1 MDLLNDL
8 NEAQR
13 AAVEYIDGPS
23 LVIAGAGSGKTRVLT
38 YKIAYLLS
46 QGMKPWSI
54 MALTFTNKAAREM
67 KERIG
72 KLVGNDLAQHLY
84 MGTFH
89 SIFSRILRSE
99 AEHIG
104 FNNNFTIYDES
115 DSRSLIKAIVK
126 EMGLD
131 DKKYKPAAVHAK
143 ISMAKNNLMSAA
155 AYESDAAIFEQNKR
169 AQMPEVGKIFVAYV
183 QRCKQANAMDF
194 DDLLT
199 LTYQLFRE
207 HEDIRHKYAARFD
220 YVLVDEYQ
228 DTNHVQMS
236 IVMQLCQEKQR
247 VCAVGDDSQS
257 IYSFRGANID
267 NILNYQRQFQGTR
280 LFKLEQNY
288 RSTQTIVEAANSL
301 IKHNRN
307 QIPKDV
313 FSENAKGEKIQYKP
327 AYSDK
332 EEAAIVAKDVKRIRR
347 EDGCQYNDFA
357 ILYRTNA
364 QSRSFEEEFRK
375 QGIPYRIY
383 GGLSFY
389 QRKEI
394 KDIIA
399 YFRLVANPDDEEA
412 IKRIINYPARGIG
425 ATTVLK
431 IADCAHQNQVSFWEV
446 IGAPERYGLAVNKG
460 TMNKLETFRL
470 LISSFIERAQT
481 TDVYELGDAIIKES
495 GISQDIMSG
504 KDADDLARQENL
516 EEFLSGMSAFV
527 EERREEGR
535 FDELFLQDY
544 LQDVALLTD
553 ADSDGDKDEPR
564 VSLMTVHAAKGLEFP
579 TVFVVG
585 LEENIFPSP
594 LSAASLRELEEERR
608 LLYVA
613 ITRAEK
619 HCILTNAKNRWR
631 YGKMEFDNPSRFID
645 EIDSK
650 LIDCLDEAGGSLF
663 GSMSESRLGS
673 RSGSMFGS
681 RADSMSDQPEWAR
694 AQRPRRP
701 WEDAEQPRY
710 SSRYQNSKPVA
721 SQFVAD
727 PKPSLFDDEPDT
739 SRTSGR
745 SSVSGRSSLSEGN
758 FKSVRALNAAKRYM
772 ETHSSHP
779 ASRGTESSAASVTAS
794 SVAASAGSSSCG
806 LQEGMKIEHQR
817 FGRGTVLKI
826 EGTGE
831 NTKATVEFV
840 HSGTKQLLLKYAKFT
855 VVD

>member
-8 NEAQR
+8 NDAQR

-72 KLVGNDLAQHLY
+72 KLVGDDLAQHLY

-89 SIFSRILRSE
+89 SIFSRILRAE

-115 DSRSLIKAIVK
+115 DSRSLLKAIIK

-131 DKKYKPAAVHAK
+131 DKTYKPAAVHAR
-143 ISMAKNNLMSAA
+143 ISMAKNNLVTAE
-155 AYESDAAIFEQNKR
+155 AYDSDPAILEQNKR
-169 AQMPEVGKIFVAYV
+169 AKMPAIGKIYVAYV
-183 QRCKQANAMDF
+183 QRCRQANAMDF
-194 DDLLT
+194 DDLLM
-199 LTYQLFRE
+199 LTFQLFRD
-207 HEDIRHKYAARFD
+207 HEEIRQKYAGRFD
-220 YVLVDEYQ
+220 YILVDEYQ

-236 IVMQLCQEKQR
+236 IVMQLCKEKLR

-267 NILNYQRQFQGTR
+267 NILNYQKQLPGTQ

-301 IKHNRN
+301 IHHNRN
-307 QIPKDV
+307 QIQKEV
-313 FSENAKGEKIQYKP
+313 FSKNDKGEKIQYKP

-332 EEAAIVAKDVKRIRR
+332 EEALIVAKNIQRIKRQ
-347 EDGCQYNDFA
+347 DDCGYDQFA

-412 IKRIINYPARGIG
+412 FKRIINYPARGIG
-425 ATTVLK
+425 ATTVMK

-446 IGAPERYGLAVNKG
+446 IGNVEHYGLNVNKG
-460 TMNKLETFRL
+460 TQTKLENFRL
-470 LISSFIERAQT
+470 LISSFIDRSHT
-481 TDVYELGDAIIKES
+481 LDVYELGDAIIRES
-495 GISQDIMSG
+495 RISEDIMSG
-504 KDADDLARQENL
+504 KNADDLARQENL
-516 EEFLSGMSAFV
+516 EEFLSGMQTFV
-527 EERREEGR
+527 AGRQEEGR
-535 FDELFLQDY
+535 MDEAYLTDY

-553 ADSDGDKDEPR
+553 ADSEGEKDEPR
-564 VSLMTVHAAKGLEFP
+564 VSLMTIHAAKGLEFA

-594 LSAASLRELEEERR
+594 LAAVSVRELEEERR

-619 HCILTNAKNRWR
+619 HCILTNAKNRFR

-645 EIDSK
+645 EIDAS
-650 LIDCLDEAGGSLF
+650 LIEGGEEAPESSFGGGRSSF
-663 GSMSESRLGS
+663 GGYGSEGGYGGKMPWDRD
-673 RSGSMFGS
+673 RSGY
-681 RADSMSDQPEWAR
+681 
-694 AQRPRRP
+694 RR
-701 WEDAEQPRY
+701 E
-710 SSRYQNSKPVA
+710 YQNAKPVA
-721 SQFVAD
+721 SQFMAD
-727 PKPSLFDDEPDT
+727 PKP
-739 SRTSGR
+739 G
-745 SSVSGRSSLSEGN
+745 
-758 FKSVRALNAAKRYM
+758 FKSVRAMNAEHRIMGDTA
-772 ETHSSHP
+772 SSSSVAL
-779 ASRGTESSAASVTAS
+779 ASSSASKASSAA
-794 SVAASAGSSSCG
+794 GSLS
-806 LQEGMKIEHQR
+806 EGCRIEHQR
-817 FGRGTVLKI
+817 FGIGTVLKI

-831 NTKATVEFV
+831 NTKATVEFQNA
-840 HSGTKQLLLKYAKFT
+840 GTKQLLLKFAKFT
-855 VVD
+855 ILS

>member
-8 NEAQR
+8 NDAQR

-72 KLVGNDLAQHLY
+72 KLVGDDLAQHLY

-89 SIFSRILRSE
+89 SIFSRILRAE

-115 DSRSLIKAIVK
+115 DSRSLLKAIIK

-131 DKKYKPAAVHAK
+131 DKAYKPAAVHAR
-143 ISMAKNNLMSAA
+143 ISMAKNNLVTAE
-155 AYESDAAIFEQNKR
+155 AYDSDPAILEQNKR
-169 AQMPEVGKIFVAYV
+169 AKMPAIGKIYVAYV
-183 QRCKQANAMDF
+183 QRCRQANAMDF
-194 DDLLT
+194 DDLLM
-199 LTYQLFRE
+199 LTFQLFRD
-207 HEDIRHKYAARFD
+207 HEEIRQKYAGRFD
-220 YVLVDEYQ
+220 YILVDEYQ

-236 IVMQLCQEKQR
+236 IVMQLCKEKLR

-267 NILNYQRQFQGTR
+267 NILNYQKQLPGTH

-301 IKHNRN
+301 IHHNRN
-307 QIPKDV
+307 QIQKEV
-313 FSENAKGEKIQYKP
+313 FSKNDKGEKILYKP

-332 EEAAIVAKDVKRIRR
+332 EEALIVAKNIQRIKRQ
-347 EDGCQYNDFA
+347 DDCGYDQFA

-412 IKRIINYPARGIG
+412 FKRIINYPARGIG
-425 ATTVLK
+425 AATVTK

-446 IGAPERYGLAVNKG
+446 IGNVEHYGLNVNKG
-460 TMNKLETFRL
+460 TQTKLENFRL
-470 LISSFIERAQT
+470 LISSFIDRSHT
-481 TDVYELGDAIIKES
+481 LDVYELGDAIIRES
-495 GISQDIMSG
+495 RISEDIMSG
-504 KDADDLARQENL
+504 KNADDLARQENL
-516 EEFLSGMSAFV
+516 EEFLSGMQTFV
-527 EERREEGR
+527 AGRQEEGR
-535 FDELFLQDY
+535 MDEAYLTDY

-553 ADSDGDKDEPR
+553 ADSEGEKDEPR
-564 VSLMTVHAAKGLEFP
+564 VSLMTIHAAKGLEFA

-594 LSAASLRELEEERR
+594 LAAVSVRELEEERR

-619 HCILTNAKNRWR
+619 HCILTNAKNRFR

-645 EIDSK
+645 EIDAS
-650 LIDCLDEAGGSLF
+650 LIEGGEETPESSF
-663 GSMSESRLGS
+663 GGGRSSFGGGYGSEGGYGGRMPWDRD
-673 RSGSMFGS
+673 RSGY
-681 RADSMSDQPEWAR
+681 
-694 AQRPRRP
+694 RR
-701 WEDAEQPRY
+701 D
-710 SSRYQNSKPVA
+710 YQNSKPVA
-721 SQFVAD
+721 SQFMAD
-727 PKPSLFDDEPDT
+727 PKP
-739 SRTSGR
+739 G
-745 SSVSGRSSLSEGN
+745 
-758 FKSVRALNAAKRYM
+758 FKSVRAVNAVHRIMGDTA
-772 ETHSSHP
+772 SSLSVALAGSS
-779 ASRGTESSAASVTAS
+779 ASKASSAA
-794 SVAASAGSSSCG
+794 GSLS
-806 LQEGMKIEHQR
+806 EGCRIEHQR
-817 FGRGTVLKI
+817 FGIGTVLKI

-831 NTKATVEFV
+831 NTKATVEFQNA
-840 HSGTKQLLLKYAKFT
+840 GTKQLLLKFAKFT
-855 VVD
+855 ILS

>member
-8 NEAQR
+8 NDAQR

-72 KLVGNDLAQHLY
+72 KLVGDDLAQHLY

-89 SIFSRILRSE
+89 SIFSRILRAE

-115 DSRSLIKAIVK
+115 DSRSLLKAIIK

-131 DKKYKPAAVHAK
+131 DKAYKPAAVHAR
-143 ISMAKNNLMSAA
+143 ISMAKNNLVTAE
-155 AYESDAAIFEQNKR
+155 AYDSDPAILEQNKR
-169 AQMPEVGKIFVAYV
+169 AKMPAIGKIYVAYV
-183 QRCKQANAMDF
+183 QRCRQANAMDF
-194 DDLLT
+194 DDLLM
-199 LTYQLFRE
+199 LTFQLFRD
-207 HEDIRHKYAARFD
+207 HEEIRQKYAGRFD
-220 YVLVDEYQ
+220 YILVDEYQ

-236 IVMQLCQEKQR
+236 IVMQLCKEKLR

-267 NILNYQRQFQGTR
+267 NILNYQKQLPGTQ

-301 IKHNRN
+301 IHHNRN
-307 QIPKDV
+307 QIQKEV
-313 FSENAKGEKIQYKP
+313 FSKNDKGEKILYKP

-332 EEAAIVAKDVKRIRR
+332 EEALIVAKNIQRIKRQ
-347 EDGCQYNDFA
+347 DDCGYDQFA

-412 IKRIINYPARGIG
+412 FKRIINYPARGIG
-425 ATTVLK
+425 AATVMK
-431 IADCAHQNQVSFWEV
+431 IADCAHQNRVSFWEV
-446 IGAPERYGLAVNKG
+446 IGNVEHYGLNVNKG
-460 TMNKLETFRL
+460 TQTKLENFRL
-470 LISSFIERAQT
+470 LISSFIDRSHT
-481 TDVYELGDAIIKES
+481 LDVYELGDAIIRES
-495 GISQDIMSG
+495 RISEDIMSG
-504 KDADDLARQENL
+504 KNADDLARQENL
-516 EEFLSGMSAFV
+516 EEFLSGMQTFV
-527 EERREEGR
+527 AGRQEEGR
-535 FDELFLQDY
+535 MDEAYLTDY

-553 ADSDGDKDEPR
+553 ADSEGEKDEPR
-564 VSLMTVHAAKGLEFP
+564 VSLMTIHAAKGLEFA

-594 LSAASLRELEEERR
+594 LAAVSVRELEEERR

-619 HCILTNAKNRWR
+619 HCILTNAKNRFR

-645 EIDSK
+645 EIDAN
-650 LIDCLDEAGGSLF
+650 LIEGGEEAPESSFGGERSSF
-663 GSMSESRLGS
+663 GGYGS
-673 RSGSMFGS
+673 DGGYGGRMPWDRDRSGY
-681 RADSMSDQPEWAR
+681 
-694 AQRPRRP
+694 RR
-701 WEDAEQPRY
+701 E
-710 SSRYQNSKPVA
+710 SQNAKPVA
-721 SQFVAD
+721 SQFMAD
-727 PKPSLFDDEPDT
+727 PKP
-739 SRTSGR
+739 G
-745 SSVSGRSSLSEGN
+745 
-758 FKSVRALNAAKRYM
+758 FKSVRAVNAVHRIMGDTA
-772 ETHSSHP
+772 SSSSVALAGSS
-779 ASRGTESSAASVTAS
+779 ASKASSAA
-794 SVAASAGSSSCG
+794 GSLS
-806 LQEGMKIEHQR
+806 EGCRIEHQR
-817 FGRGTVLKI
+817 FGIGTVLKI

-831 NTKATVEFV
+831 NTKATVEFLNA
-840 HSGTKQLLLKYAKFT
+840 GTKQLLLKFAKFT
-855 VVD
+855 ILS

>member
-1 MDLLNDL
+1 MDLLKDL

-89 SIFSRILRSE
+89 SIFSRILRAE

-247 VCAVGDDSQS
+247 ICAVGDDSQS

-347 EDGCQYNDFA
+347 EDGCQYSDFA

-650 LIDCLDEAGGSLF
+650 LIDSLDEAGGSLF

-673 RSGSMFGS
+673 RSGSRFGS

-727 PKPSLFDDEPDT
+727 PKPSLFDDEPET

-779 ASRGTESSAASVTAS
+779 ASRGTGSSAASVSSSAAS
-794 SVAASAGSSSCG
+794 SAGSSSCG